1 MVRKLVFTTLIIA
14 ILGSGILF
22 VPGLAIRTVL
32 AGRGEVDDS
41 TRQQMLA
48 ATVQIVL
55 LAPVVDEA
63 GQPVITNNGGDLQ
76 MQYQV
81 GEGLGTLVNTGNEL
95 VIVTHDHWSLLG
107 AGLAKARFYSADNVL
122 LTEVS
127 ASEFLGLIRSRDGG
141 TLVLNAPAA
150 LLASGLV
157 PAALGDSDTAGW
169 GDLVAVVYR
178 QPGTG
183 ELSVKQMAVT
193 SVEDYQTR
201 PSYALQSAE
210 GTVVVPGNSGG
221 GVWQDGRLVGN
232 MWTTTVFENQGDGTT
247 RTTSQSRAAQLTAN
261 W

>member
-22 VPGLAIRTVL
+22 APGLAIRTVL

-95 VIVTHDHWSLLG
+95 VIVTHDHWSLLD
-107 AGLAKARFYSADNVL
+107 AGLAKARFYSADDVL
-122 LTEVS
+122 LAELS
-127 ASEFLGLIRSRDGG
+127 GAEFLGLIRSRDGG

>member
-95 VIVTHDHWSLLG
+95 VIVTHDHWSLLD
-107 AGLAKARFYSADNVL
+107 AGLAKARFYSADDVL
-122 LTEVS
+122 L
-127 ASEFLGLIRSRDGG
+127 A
-141 TLVLNAPAA
+141 
-150 LLASGLV
+150 
-157 PAALGDSDTAGW
+157 
-169 GDLVAVVYR
+169 
-178 QPGTG
+178 
-183 ELSVKQMAVT
+183 EL
-193 SVEDYQTR
+193 
-201 PSYALQSAE
+201 
-210 GTVVVPGNSGG
+210 SGG
-221 GVWQDGRLVGN
+221 GVPGPDSLAGRGDAGAERPGRLAGRRRAGAGRDGR
-232 MWTTTVFENQGDGTT
+232 
-247 RTTSQSRAAQLTAN
+247 
-261 W
+261 